1 MGQLPLHAQAEVQGV
16 WSLIKRIGQIR
27 TRLVKVDIT
36 KGEVT
41 IVGIELGHQIRTNAG
56 KDGEQIRGRKG
67 GRIFRETQPSRSALI
82 RDRGTR
88 ACPSAS
94 AQRKQRLTLVFQ
106 IYRV

>member
-41 IVGIELGHQIRTNAG
+41 IVGIELGHRVRTNGG

-67 GRIFRETQPSRSALI
+67 GQIFCGTQPPRAALVPSR
-82 RDRGTR
+82 GKR
-88 ACPSAS
+88 ACPSAP
-94 AQRKQRLTLVFQ
+94 AHTETTPKAGLLIFPG
-106 IYRV
+106 